1 MPLSS
6 VVGAQSI
13 VRPGVCTS
21 STRPAS
27 PYDGQ
32 VIYETDT
39 DKTLV
44 WNGSGWVQLATGTAN
59 APGLELIKTQTIGT
73 AVSSV
78 TVSDVFSSTYDNYK
92 IIIGG
97 GVSSATA
104 AVNMT
109 LGSTSTGYYYGGKA
123 RQYSAADL
131 NVAQSNGASWYAAEG
146 STNSLTGYI
155 ELQSPNLAKNTLFS
169 TTIAAARTDGYWL
182 AVSGYLADTTAYT
195 AFTLTPNTGTIT
207 GGTIR
212 VYGYKN

>member
-13 VRPGVCTS
+13 VKPGVCTS

-44 WNGSGWVQLATGTAN
+44 YNGSAWVYLSTSRAN
-59 APGLELIKTQTIGT
+59 PSGLDLIKTQTIGS

-92 IIIGG
+92 IMVTAGS
-97 GVSSATA
+97 SSAS
-104 AVNMT
+104 VDMWMT
-109 LGSTSTGYYYGGKA
+109 LGSTSTGYYYGLNYNIFNSTA
-123 RQYSAADL
+123 SATGASNAAKWAYAGSSTGTSISINADL
-131 NVAQSNGASWYAAEG
+131 
-146 STNSLTGYI
+146 L
-155 ELQSPNLAKNTLFS
+155 SPFLNEYTFFS
-169 TTIAAARTDGYWL
+169 SIVTSDGYVGTGGGL
-182 AVSGYLADTTAYT
+182 LGNTTSYT
-195 AFTLTPNTGTIT
+195 AFTITPSSGTLT
-207 GGTIR
+207 GGTIA
-212 VYGYKN
+212 VYGYAK